1 MHEASVHAWTPSCD
15 VTLTVCWEQSSEFS
29 KTALEF
35 RAFFFVQRLLP
46 ERLQQRFCGSNKH
59 EHIRSDGHDE
69 LNDMMNST
77 IEVIEIS
84 ARTQASAGHL
94 AAFVI
99 RYALSIAGTLGKRP
113 ALRAN
118 PQATGTANRIFPR
131 AACRDR
137 LSPNRT
143 SVLACLCAI

>member
-15 VTLTVCWEQSSEFS
+15 MKLTVFGSRAVSSRRQHSSSVRSSSFNGCCRSECNN
-29 KTALEF
+29 
-35 RAFFFVQRLLP
+35 AFVAAINTSTSGP
-46 ERLQQRFCGSNKH
+46 MG
-59 EHIRSDGHDE
+59 
-69 LNDMMNST
+69 MMNST

-113 ALRAN
+113 ALPAN

-131 AACRDR
+131 AVAGIDFHQIGQAF
-137 LSPNRT
+137 S
-143 SVLACLCAI
+143 LAYVPSRI